1 MRPLIPLFLNSGDIY
16 PGLQSQGGSFIC
28 MLHCLRVTDS
38 SESPLV
44 RHLLTSWQPVW
55 QLSRF
60 IHVLVYKHWWGSS
73 RVKTGIIRVSN
84 TLRVE
89 AETFNPN
96 TLCPAYN
103 EFGYNEHP
111 AKTSRFLCIKITKML
126 KICLQ
131 QAPICYEHL
140 RLHLFTFCKRDQ
152 VYSL

>member
-1 MRPLIPLFLNSGDIY
+1 MSGLGFKARIPCFRASLPAYKRF
-16 PGLQSQGGSFIC
+16 
-28 MLHCLRVTDS
+28 LRVTSGATPADLLAAS
-38 SESPLV
+38 MAAKPFHTRTCVQALVGLESG
-44 RHLLTSWQPVW
+44 
-55 QLSRF
+55 
-60 IHVLVYKHWWGSS
+60 KEC
-73 RVKTGIIRVSN
+73 GIIRASN
-84 TLRVE
+84 TLR
-89 AETFNPN
+89 AATETFNPN